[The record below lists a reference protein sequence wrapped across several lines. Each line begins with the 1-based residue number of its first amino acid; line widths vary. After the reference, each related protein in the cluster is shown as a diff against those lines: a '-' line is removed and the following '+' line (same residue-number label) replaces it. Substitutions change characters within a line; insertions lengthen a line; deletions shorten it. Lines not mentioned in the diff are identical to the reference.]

1 MRQGKHDPLW
11 DEETYYKITQ
21 RRKEVSQNLLGRTR
35 LTRLFSRLLCCD
47 ECGARLRAQRYYDKN
62 DQIAYR
68 CVDGGHVYI
77 LERLV
82 FEQLRENILRF
93 ADEQPPLAV
102 DENKDVNSE
111 RRRLE
116 TQLHVNDEKRARC
129 QRAYADG
136 AFTLGDMKAR
146 LAEIESERAGI
157 EKRLALLDEHYQQS
171 SRQSNQHEIV
181 NRLLTSLDQ
190 LRLMPADEA
199 NTALSDV
206 IRQIRI
212 RKKTITDIAFR

>member
-1 MRQGKHDPLW
+1 
-11 DEETYYKITQ
+11 
-21 RRKEVSQNLLGRTR
+21 
-35 LTRLFSRLLCCD
+35 
-47 ECGARLRAQRYYDKN
+47 
-62 DQIAYR
+62 
-68 CVDGGHVYI
+68 
-77 LERLV
+77 
-82 FEQLRENILRF
+82 
-93 ADEQPPLAV
+93 
-102 DENKDVNSE
+102 
-111 RRRLE
+111 
-116 TQLHVNDEKRARC
+116 
-129 QRAYADG
+129 
-136 AFTLGDMKAR
+136 
-146 LAEIESERAGI
+146 ESERAGI